1 MHLTR
6 LQLDPRHA
14 EVRRDLGNPYEM
26 HRTLT
31 RAFVS
36 DADDAPL
43 RFLWRLEPSMD
54 WNAPVVL
61 VQSEHPGQWN
71 ELHQLGNYLK
81 SEVDTK
87 AVSLDQLIQ
96 LGATYRFRL
105 SANPTVTRDGKR
117 FGLASEDVQ
126 LAWLHRQGL
135 RWGFE
140 VNTALVTASD
150 VLTGRKG
157 ATQISL
163 QRVCF
168 EGVLA
173 AQDCGALAK
182 ALLSGIGPG
191 KAFGLGLLSV
201 ARVG

>member
-1 MHLTR
+1 MHLSR
-6 LQLDPRHA
+6 LLLDPRHA
-14 EVRRDLGNPYEM
+14 QVRRDLGNPYDM

-36 DADDAPL
+36 GTGDAPL

-61 VQSEHPGQWN
+61 VQSERPAQWS
-71 ELHQLGNYLK
+71 ELHQMDTYLK
-81 SEVDTK
+81 SEVETK
-87 AVSLDQLIQ
+87 AISLDQLIQ

-117 FGLASEDVQ
+117 FGLTSEDLQ
-126 LAWLHRQGL
+126 LAWLQRQGL

-140 VNTALVTASD
+140 VKTALVIASD

-173 AQDCGALAK
+173 VQDSGALAK

-191 KAFGLGLLSV
+191 KAFGLGLISV

>member
-1 MHLTR
+1 MHLNR
-6 LQLDPRHA
+6 LLLDPRHA
-14 EVRRDLGNPYEM
+14 QVRRDLGNPYDM

-36 DADDAPL
+36 GTDNAPL

-61 VQSEHPGQWN
+61 VQSEHPAQWS
-71 ELHQLGNYLK
+71 ELHQVGTYLK
-81 SEVDTK
+81 SEVETK

-126 LAWLHRQGL
+126 LAWLQRQGL

-140 VNTALVTASD
+140 VKTALVTASD

-163 QRVCF
+163 QRACF

-173 AQDCGALAK
+173 AQDSGALTN

-201 ARVG
+201 ARSG